1 MKICYINL
9 TKEIP
14 SRDAVYLRGLKENGA
29 EVVEIMNS
37 SPGLIKFW
45 RIFKRHRIIRKN
57 YDIALVG
64 YTAHILVP
72 FVRLISN
79 KKIVFNALGSM
90 YEGKIISRA
99 QASSRSFKALY
110 WWLIDFL
117 AFHAATLSLVE
128 SNAQKKFL
136 QNKFWLSERKLLRA
150 WTGADDNIFFHD
162 AAIPKLPIFT
172 VLFRGRFLPEAG
184 IEYAI
189 ETAKTLKNEN
199 IKFRIIGSGPTE
211 IKIKELLGKYN
222 LENVEWIKEKLS
234 PADLR
239 NKMLECHLSL
249 GQLSIHDR
257 LQRTVPHKA
266 FETLAVG
273 LPYLTARNP
282 GIMELLKENETC
294 FFCNPADSNDLAKKI
309 IWARE
314 NQETIKKI
322 AENGNLLHRRE
333 LRPAILA
340 KKNLLKLGL

>member
-79 KKIVFNALGSM
+79 KKIVFNALGSL

-99 QASSRSFKALY
+99 QASPRSFKALY

-117 AFHAATLSLVE
+117 AFHAASLSLVE
-128 SNAQKKFL
+128 SNAQKEFL
-136 QNKFWLSERKLLRA
+136 QNKFLLNKRKLLRA

-172 VLFRGRFLPEAG
+172 VLFRGGFLPEAG
-184 IEYAI
+184 MEYAV
-189 ETAKTLKNEN
+189 EAAKTLKNEN

-340 KKNLLKLGL
+340 KKVLLNLGL

>member
-1 MKICYINL
+1 MKVCYINL

-340 KKNLLKLGL
+340 KKVLLNLGL